1 MSAPAR
7 SAPERQQV
15 EEDLVRLDAYRSQL
29 GGLVQQRQI
38 LLASRQDHVRARESL
53 EGIDRADGTTEFL
66 VPLGGEA
73 YVRGRL
79 DRAAPVLL
87 GVGSGIVV
95 EMERPKVTELLAQ
108 RLGRLDQ
115 ALREL
120 EGQIATLDERVQII
134 SQRLENAS
142 RASDPGDDVGGAQG

>member
-1 MSAPAR
+1 MSGRPDAA
-7 SAPERQQV
+7 ADRQQV

-38 LLASRQDHVRARESL
+38 LIASRQDHLRARESL
-53 EGIDRADGTTEFL
+53 EGIDRADGATEYL

-87 GVGSGIVV
+87 GVGSGVVV
-95 EMERPKVTELLAQ
+95 EMERPKASELLAQ

-115 ALREL
+115 AMREL
-120 EGQIATLDERVQII
+120 EGQITSLDERIQLV
-134 SQRLENAS
+134 SQRLESAS
-142 RASDPGDDVGGAQG
+142 RASGSGDDVGGAQG